1 MLAMSLFPR
10 DPSNMA
16 SLSSHLQSA
25 DLCTMVYGVSELL
38 DSSLDETKRLLSV
51 VASSLPPSSHFLVI
65 DPISHQFCCEKEVS
79 VMRCFPSFKTIYR
92 GHDKVSV
99 SRQNLEPSL
108 APLCAKLGLEMS
120 RDVKLSC
127 HTWSLLLRRGS
138 EESEAKRV
146 CDARRGVGQKSGSG
160 ELVGKD
166 RLDGDS
172 VMGDSLGTVV
182 NDTMNNTVNDT
193 MNNTVNDTMNSTVN
207 DTMNNTVNDTMNN
220 TVNDT
225 MNSTVNDMINNTTTS
240 LILTQLPCLTQ
251 WITLLH
257 TKTTTNVWVDKSAAK
272 TPNRALFKRLLT
284 AWRFHGGVL
293 MLTYAQWE

>member
-108 APLCAKLGLEMS
+108 APLCGKLGLEMS

-166 RLDGDS
+166 RLDSDS
-172 VMGDSLGTVV
+172 VMDDSLGTVV
-182 NDTMNNTVNDT
+182 NDTMNN
-193 MNNTVNDTMNSTVN
+193 
-207 DTMNNTVNDTMNN
+207 
-220 TVNDT
+220 
-225 MNSTVNDMINNTTTS
+225 TVNDMINNTTTS

-293 MLTYAQWE
+293 LLTYAQWE

>member
-1 MLAMSLFPR
+1 
-10 DPSNMA
+10 
-16 SLSSHLQSA
+16 
-25 DLCTMVYGVSELL
+25 
-38 DSSLDETKRLLSV
+38 
-51 VASSLPPSSHFLVI
+51 
-65 DPISHQFCCEKEVS
+65 
-79 VMRCFPSFKTIYR
+79 MRCFPSFKTIYR

-138 EESEAKRV
+138 EESKAKRV

-160 ELVGKD
+160 ELVGKE

-172 VMGDSLGTVV
+172 VMDDSLGTV
-182 NDTMNNTVNDT
+182 
-193 MNNTVNDTMNSTVN
+193 
-207 DTMNNTVNDTMNN
+207 VNDTMNN

-257 TKTTTNVWVDKSAAK
+257 AKTTTNVWVDKSAAK

-293 MLTYAQWE
+293 LLTYAQWE

>member
-172 VMGDSLGTVV
+172 LMGDSLGTV
-182 NDTMNNTVNDT
+182 
-193 MNNTVNDTMNSTVN
+193 VNDTMNSTVN
-207 DTMNNTVNDTMNN
+207 DTMNNTVNDMINN
-220 TVNDT
+220 
-225 MNSTVNDMINNTTTS
+225 TVNDMINNTTTS

-257 TKTTTNVWVDKSAAK
+257 AKTTTNVWVDKSAAK

-293 MLTYAQWE
+293 LLTYAQWE

>member
-1 MLAMSLFPR
+1 MLAISLFPR
-10 DPSNMA
+10 DSSNLA
-16 SLSSHLQSA
+16 SLSLHLQSA

-38 DSSLDETKRLLSV
+38 DSSLAETKRLLSV

-108 APLCAKLGLEMS
+108 APLCAELGLEMS

-146 CDARRGVGQKSGSG
+146 CDARRGVGQGSGSG
-160 ELVGKD
+160 RS

-172 VMGDSLGTVV
+172 VMGDSMSTVV
-182 NDTMNNTVNDT
+182 NDTMNNTINDIT
-193 MNNTVNDTMNSTVN
+193 NN
-207 DTMNNTVNDTMNN
+207 
-220 TVNDT
+220 
-225 MNSTVNDMINNTTTS
+225 TTS

-257 TKTTTNVWVDKSAAK
+257 AKTTTNVWVDKSAAK

-284 AWRFHGGVL
+284 AWQFHGGVL
-293 MLTYAQWE
+293 LLTYAQWEERRRFIF

>member
-182 NDTMNNTVNDT
+182 NDTMNS
-193 MNNTVNDTMNSTVN
+193 TVNDTMNSTVN
-207 DTMNNTVNDTMNN
+207 DTMN
-220 TVNDT
+220 
-225 MNSTVNDMINNTTTS
+225 STVNDS
-240 LILTQLPCLTQ
+240 
-251 WITLLH
+251 
-257 TKTTTNVWVDKSAAK
+257 KDSESSA
-272 TPNRALFKRLLT
+272 
-284 AWRFHGGVL
+284 V
-293 MLTYAQWE
+293 